1 MGFDQ
6 LPAFPQGGA
15 ARAEDGNQGIPPEA
29 FQQGLEDAGYGA
41 LNARRPEDIPEVRA
55 VLDAEVDTL
64 SRAMGHQ
71 AAPPAAPQAPAPAG
85 HTGQPPQAPIPQR
98 VDTAPQ
104 NGADLSKRPIEERIE
119 TIRLKYGQNFEKLAE
134 SHVHADAAR
143 TRAQQEAAG
152 YRGEIAALRDQN
164 NRILSMLEQG
174 RPEVAPQYR
183 RPGQP
188 DPTIPTGGEVR
199 ATGEQFLQDP
209 EPIIE
214 RVVERITGKVVQSH
228 LLAYSDAQRRVMEQ
242 QKADDLRKSNQA
254 EIEKLAPLMDEIYF
268 RDRDL
273 YDSLP
278 QARSLSMILDRA
290 RDRQAA
296 IDAASFYRELTEVPG
311 GNGIPAQNAAPGNSG
326 SLPSGGVGTARRP
339 NNGAITDYSNTPAMN
354 RLWRSRS
361 DSRDEMRAVTDVFK
375 ERGFGEDIP
384 IN

>member
-1 MGFDQ
+1 MGFHD
-6 LPAFPQGGA
+6 LPEFPQGGA

-85 HTGQPPQAPIPQR
+85 QTGQPPQAPAPQR
-98 VDTAPQ
+98 TDTAPQ
-104 NGADLSKRPIEERIE
+104 NGADLSKRPLEDRI
-119 TIRLKYGQNFEKLAE
+119 RGVVSKYSGNFEKLAE
-134 SHVHADAAR
+134 AHVHADAAR
-143 TRAQQEAAG
+143 SRAEQRAAG
-152 YRGEIAALRDQN
+152 YRDEILPLRDQM
-164 NRILSMLEQG
+164 NRIESMLTQG
-174 RPEVAPQYR
+174 TPGAPAYR
-183 RPGQP
+183 RPGAP
-188 DPTIPTGGEVR
+188 DPMTPTGGEVR

-242 QKADDLRKSNQA
+242 QRADDLRKNNQA
-254 EIEKLAPLMDEIYF
+254 EIDKLAPIMDEIYF

-278 QARSLSMILDRA
+278 QARSLTMILERA

-296 IDAASFYRELTEVPG
+296 IDAANYHREITGLFAD
-311 GNGIPAQNAAPGNSG
+311 NGTPATNAAPGNGG
-326 SLPSGGVGTARRP
+326 SLPSGGVGAGRRP
-339 NNGAITDYSNTPAMN
+339 NNGAPLDYSNTPAMN

-361 DSRDEMRAVTDVFK
+361 DSRDEMRAVTDVLK